1 MKKPVPSLSV
11 LTAAVAVAISST
23 AMAEKT
29 VNVYNWSDYIAEETI
44 ANFEAETG
52 IKVVY
57 DVYDSNEVLEAKL
70 LAGKSG
76 YDVAFPTA
84 RPFADRQI
92 KAGLYQSYDLSKL
105 SGYSNLDTNILR
117 TLNDIDPK
125 NDMLIPYMW
134 GTTGIGINVDK
145 VKEVLGEG
153 AALDTWDLLFNP
165 ETTAKLAACGVSLMD
180 DPTEVFVGARIY
192 AGGDANDW
200 SSKGTDAAVE
210 VINAVRPNIR
220 YFHSSQ
226 YINDL
231 ANGDL
236 CVAHGYSGDILQA
249 RDRAAEAD
257 NGVNVAYVVP
267 SQGAV
272 VWTDVAV
279 LLADAPH
286 PAEAHAFVDYLL
298 RPEVIADITNYVAY
312 ANANTAG
319 EALVD
324 EEIRADVGIYPP
336 AETRAKLITL
346 QTPSEREVRTLTRA
360 WTRVK
365 TGQ

>member
-1 MKKPVPSLSV
+1 MKIRVKGASLLASA
-11 LTAAVAVAISST
+11 LAVAGTTLAQ
-23 AMAEKT
+23 AEQT

-44 ANFEAETG
+44 ANFEKETG

-84 RPFADRQI
+84 RPFADRHV
-92 KAGLYQSYDLSKL
+92 KANLYQAYDLGKL
-105 SGYSNLDTNILR
+105 SGYNNLDANILH
-117 TLNDIDPK
+117 TLSDIDPK

-145 VKEVLGEG
+145 VKEILG
-153 AALDTWDLLFNP
+153 ADAKLDTWSLVFDP
-165 ETTAKLAACGVSLMD
+165 ETVAKLASCGVTLMD
-180 DPTEVFVGARIY
+180 DPTEVFVAARAFAGAEP
-192 AGGDANDW
+192 NDY
-200 SSKGTDAAVE
+200 SKEGTQKAADV
-210 VINAVRPNIR
+210 VNAVRSNIR

-231 ANGDL
+231 ANGDI

-249 RDRAAEAD
+249 RDRAAEAN
-257 NGVNVAYVVP
+257 NGVNVAYLVP
-267 SQGAV
+267 GEGAV

-298 RPEVIADITNYVAY
+298 RPDVIADITNYVAY
-312 ANANTAG
+312 ANANAAS
-319 EALVD
+319 ESLVD
-324 EEIRADVGIYPP
+324 EEIRQDAGIYPP
-336 AETRAKLITL
+336 ASTREKLFSLKTPTDRETRN
-346 QTPSEREVRTLTRA
+346 VTRA